1 MEVQQTPTIKGG
13 EFLLHA
19 TDAATVFTPADFT
32 EEQRMMAES
41 SRAFVQDEVMPL
53 LDRLD
58 NHEEGLMEG
67 LMKKAGE
74 LGLFGI
80 SIPGEYG
87 GLEMDFNTAL
97 LVTEAVG
104 SGHSFP
110 VAFAAHTGIG
120 TLPILYFGTEAQKQQ
135 YVPKLAL
142 GEWIGAYCL
151 TEPGSGSDA
160 LGAKTRADRN
170 PDGTFTL
177 NGQKMWITNAGFAQV
192 FIVFAQVDGDKF
204 TGFIVERD
212 TPGVSFGN
220 EEHKMGI
227 KGSSTR
233 QVFFNDVKVSADAV
247 LGEIGKGHL
256 IAFNILNIG
265 RIKLGAACLGASKG
279 VATMA
284 IKYANERQQFKLPIS
299 KFGAIRHKLAQ
310 MAVRIW
316 NSEAAHYRAGMDI
329 HRLEQQLLADGK
341 PMNEALLG
349 AAREFAVECS
359 ILKVDGSEALDYCV
373 DEGVQV
379 FGGYGFSAD
388 YPMDRAYRD
397 ARINRIFEGTNEIN
411 RMLMVDMILKKGM
424 KGELDL
430 MGPLKAIQEEL
441 MSIPAFGDEDDAP
454 LAAEKKVIANLK
466 KVCLMVA
473 GQAVQQFMMTLQKEQ
488 EILMNVADIAMRVYV
503 AESGLLRAEKELN
516 AKGEAGAALALDL
529 ARVNLSEAVDAV
541 QKAAKDA
548 IAAMGGEGEA
558 SDQQRLLL
566 MGLKRFTKAALFNS
580 KDARQRI
587 AKALIDANE
596 YAL

>member
-13 EFLLHA
+13 EFLLRA

-41 SRAFVQDEVMPL
+41 SQAFVREEVLPL

-80 SIPGEYG
+80 SIPAEYG

-120 TLPILYFGTEAQKQQ
+120 TLPILYFGTEEQKQK
-135 YVPKLAL
+135 YVPKLAS
-142 GEWIGAYCL
+142 GEWAGAYCL

-160 LGAKTRADRN
+160 LGAKTRADRT
-170 PDGTFTL
+170 PDGGFIL
-177 NGQKMWITNAGFAQV
+177 NGQKMWITNAGFAHV

-204 TGFIVERD
+204 TGFIVERG
-212 TPGVSFGN
+212 TPGLSFGN

-233 QVFFNDVKVSADAV
+233 QVFFNDVKVPAENM
-247 LGEIGKGHL
+247 LGELGKGHL

-265 RIKLGAACLGASKG
+265 RIKLGAACLGAAKG
-279 VATMA
+279 VAKLA
-284 IKYANERQQFKLPIS
+284 VKYANERQQFKLPIS
-299 KFGAIRHKLAQ
+299 KFGAIRYKMAQ

-316 NSEAAHYRAGMDI
+316 CTEAAHYRAGMDI
-329 HRLEQQLLADGK
+329 YRLEQQLLSEGK

-359 ILKVDGSEALDYCV
+359 ILKIDGSEVLDYVV
-373 DEGVQV
+373 DEGVQIY
-379 FGGYGFSAD
+379 GGYGFSAD

-411 RMLMVDMILKKGM
+411 RMLMVDMILKKGL

-430 MGPLKAIQEEL
+430 MTPLKGIQEEL
-441 MSIPAFGDEDDAP
+441 MSIPSFGDDDDAP
-454 LAAEKKVIANLK
+454 LAAEKKIVANLK
-466 KVCLMVA
+466 KVALMIA
-473 GQAVQQFMMTLQKEQ
+473 GQAVQQFMATLQKEQ
-488 EILMNVADIAMRVYV
+488 EILMNVADIATRVYI
-503 AESGLLRAEKELN
+503 AESALLRAEKELT
-516 AKGEAGAALALDL
+516 AKGEEGASIALDI

-541 QKAAKDA
+541 QKAGKDA
-548 IAAMGGEGEA
+548 IAAMGEG
-558 SDQQRLLL
+558 DQQRILL
-566 MGLKRFTKAALFNS
+566 MGLKRFTKAELFNS

-587 AKALIDANE
+587 AKVLIDAND

>member
-41 SRAFVQDEVMPL
+41 SRAFVVEEVLPL

-80 SIPGEYG
+80 SIPSEFG

-120 TLPILYFGTEAQKQQ
+120 TLPILYFGTEAQKQK
-135 YVPKLAL
+135 YVPKLAS

-160 LGAKTRADRN
+160 MGAKTRADRT
-170 PDGTFTL
+170 PDGGFIL
-177 NGQKMWITNAGFAQV
+177 NGQKMWITNAGFAHV

-204 TGFIVERD
+204 TGFVVER
-212 TPGVSFGN
+212 GAEGLSFGN

-233 QVFFNDVKVSADAV
+233 QVFFNDVKVSAENV

-265 RIKLGAACLGASKG
+265 RIKLGAACLGAAKG
-279 VATMA
+279 VARLA
-284 IKYANERQQFKLPIS
+284 VKYANERQQFKMSIS
-299 KFGAIRHKLAQ
+299 KFGAIRYKLAQ

-316 NSEAAHYRAGMDI
+316 NTEAAHYRAGMDI
-329 HRLEQQLLADGK
+329 YRLEQQLLSEGK

-359 ILKVDGSEALDYCV
+359 ILKIDGSEVLDYVV
-373 DEGVQV
+373 DEGVQIY
-379 FGGYGFSAD
+379 GGYGFSAD

-411 RMLMVDMILKKGM
+411 RMLMVDMILKKGL

-430 MGPLKAIQEEL
+430 MTPIKQIQEEL
-441 MSIPAFGDEDDAP
+441 MSIPSFGEDDDAP
-454 LAAEKKVIANLK
+454 LAAEKAVIANLK

-473 GQAVQQFMMTLQKEQ
+473 GQAVQQFMATLQKEQ
-488 EILMNVADIAMRVYV
+488 EILMNVADIATRVYI
-503 AESGLLRAEKELN
+503 AESGLLRAEKEVMT
-516 AKGEAGAALALDL
+516 KGEAGAALALDL

-541 QKAAKDA
+541 SKAAKDA
-548 IAAMGGEGEA
+548 IAAMGEG
-558 SDQQRLLL
+558 DQQRMLL
-566 MGLKRFTKAALFNS
+566 MGLKRFTKAELFNS

-587 AKALIDANE
+587 AKVLIEAND